1 MTVRAPR
8 ARVSPRFSLK
18 NTLALPASIVRSLFS
33 PAALSIG
40 LSLVKVTLPPSAS
53 VESVSI
59 ATSVARVTAPLKR
72 RLSPVVWIASRLAL
86 PPLRM
91 MPPVMTLS
99 RPRSIRP
106 SV

>member
-1 MTVRAPR
+1 M
-8 ARVSPRFSLK
+8 
-18 NTLALPASIVRSLFS
+18 RSLFS

-91 MPPVMTLS
+91 MPVPVMTLL
-99 RPRSIRP
+99 PTPMSIASLVLMRLTGP
-106 SV
+106 VVPAPTVSMLA